1 MASTAADIL
10 DDVVET
16 LRSTEA
22 FSTVCLG
29 VAASAT
35 EVPRAE
41 VIYEGIEI
49 LNADDSSGT
58 TWCRLRASVNIY
70 SRATDA
76 AVGTRRADELAET
89 AVEALLT
96 DPHRGSR
103 CVDLPVGMATE
114 VQRVRPI
121 GGLKRPEVAVALE
134 FRCHFEKDQ
143 S

>member
-29 VAASAT
+29 VSASET

-41 VIYEGIEI
+41 VIYEGIEVI
-49 LNADDSSGT
+49 NPDDSSGT
-58 TWCRLRASVNIY
+58 TWCRLRASVNIH
-70 SRATDA
+70 SRATDSA
-76 AVGTRRADELAET
+76 SGTRRADELAE
-89 AVEALLT
+89 AAAEALLI

-103 CVDLPVGMATE
+103 CVNLPAGMATE

-121 GGLKRPEVAVALE
+121 GGLKRPEVAVSIE